1 MKNLKKIIIGM
12 LTLVMALGMLTGCGP
27 DPVETDFSKFLNEN
41 MTDVNANYTK
51 ITKECGKWES
61 LENDEQLI
69 SSINDTLLPTV
80 NDSLKKLEEIKPETD
95 EVKAL
100 KDKYVKVI
108 NAYKDGFESMQKA
121 AKAGDEAGVTAAT
134 DKIQK
139 GVELLDDYN
148 KSLESLAK
156 QFDMEVQY

>member
-1 MKNLKKIIIGM
+1 M
-12 LTLVMALGMLTGCGP
+12 
-27 DPVETDFSKFLNEN
+27 
-41 MTDVNANYTK
+41 
-51 ITKECGKWES
+51 
-61 LENDEQLI
+61 
-69 SSINDTLLPTV
+69 
-80 NDSLKKLEEIKPETD
+80 KKLEEIKPETD